1 MPAQLP
7 DFVLADLFPSNLV
20 IIESGITSA
29 LNASAAAVSE
39 NLAAIEIKVESIKAP
54 LESAIA
60 KEKIKTISSDLPP
73 IHSQP
78 SERPEK
84 WYLGNNGKNCT
95 ILVYEPNAAFLNEES
110 LDFLTKIL
118 GACKLNMG
126 DVAVINMARYQAH
139 FAEIK
144 KELNPSTCLLFN
156 VTTASIK
163 LPFLIPPYQVQ
174 QFDACKFL
182 IAPSLTK
189 FYGDSAEAKL
199 EKTKLWVSLKSLFN
213 L

>member
-1 MPAQLP
+1 MPDQLP

-20 IIESGITSA
+20 IIESGKSSV
-29 LNASAAAVSE
+29 LNAATPTTSDSLTAVE
-39 NLAAIEIKVESIKAP
+39 TPIQTNAQTVEKI
-54 LESAIA
+54 IA
-60 KEKIKTISSDLPP
+60 KEKIKTISPES
-73 IHSQP
+73 SP
-78 SERPEK
+78 SHTEQSEKPEK
-84 WYLGNNGKNCT
+84 WYLGNNAKNCT
-95 ILVYEPNAAFLNEES
+95 ILVYETNAAFLNEAS
-110 LDFLTKIL
+110 LEFLTKIL

-163 LPFLIPPYQVQ
+163 LPFIIPPYQVQ
-174 QFDACKFL
+174 QFDQCKFL
-182 IAPSLTK
+182 IAPALAN
-189 FYGDSAEAKL
+189 YYEENAEAKL

-213 L
+213 I

>member
-1 MPAQLP
+1 MPEQLP

-20 IIESGITSA
+20 IINSGITSE
-29 LNASAAAVSE
+29 LNSPAARVSE
-39 NLAAIEIKVESIKAP
+39 NSGPIDVKVEPILLTA
-54 LESAIA
+54 ETAIA

-78 SERPEK
+78 FERPEK

-139 FAEIK
+139 FTEIK
-144 KELNPSTCLLFN
+144 NDLNPKTCLLFN

-189 FYGDSAEAKL
+189 FYGDSTAAKL